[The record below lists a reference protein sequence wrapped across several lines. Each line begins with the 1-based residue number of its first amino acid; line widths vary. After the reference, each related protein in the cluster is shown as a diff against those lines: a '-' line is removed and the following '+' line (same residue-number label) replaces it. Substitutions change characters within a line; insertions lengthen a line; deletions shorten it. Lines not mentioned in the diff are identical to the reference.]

1 MMTLFF
7 FVFKTEMM
15 VRWGRE
21 NYAKSKFVA
30 PTWTMTSFKREGT
43 RWSSAIHKA
52 D

>member
-7 FVFKTEMM
+7 FVFGWLFVFKAEMM

-30 PTWTMTSFKREGT
+30 PNAEIRP
-43 RWSSAIHKA
+43 
-52 D
+52 